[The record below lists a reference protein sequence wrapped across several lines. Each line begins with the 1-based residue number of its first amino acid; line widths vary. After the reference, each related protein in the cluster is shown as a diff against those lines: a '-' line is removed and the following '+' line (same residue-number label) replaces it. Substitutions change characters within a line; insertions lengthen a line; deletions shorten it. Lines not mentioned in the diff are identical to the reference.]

1 MNQEN
6 ETGHA
11 GKESKLVPRQ
21 AALFFI
27 AFSAAVKFINL
38 PAVTARYARE
48 GLWISAAIDFLF
60 DGILIAAILFTAR
73 TGEDET
79 FFECTEKAFGKPV
92 AITIHAVYCLFFLVK
107 SYIPII
113 EQKYYVEVTLYETA
127 PTVLT
132 FLPFFAV
139 CAYIAYKGLRG
150 IGRCADVC
158 VWITL
163 AAFFILIALSLSTFD
178 ATELLPLTGVPA
190 GDILEGSFRTAPWYL
205 DSSYLLFLAGNVR
218 REKAGEKK
226 ILAGFGI
233 SVLLVLIYMCV
244 LYGEFGAIAER
255 QYFSPVRMG
264 KFNVAL
270 TNIGRVDY
278 FSAFAFT
285 LSCIFA
291 LSAPV
296 LFASV
301 CLDRIF
307 RFRRKFIPSLL
318 TSFGLLVA
326 VIASDKSVYNTMSVI
341 QYKLVPWMIGLTA
354 AGPLLFFVAKITIR
368 IREGKQKISSSVGR
382 ISS

>member
-132 FLPFFAV
+132 FSPCAPISHTKAYGESGGV
-139 CAYIAYKGLRG
+139 PTCAYGSPLRH
-150 IGRCADVC
+150 
-158 VWITL
+158 
-163 AAFFILIALSLSTFD
+163 SLS
-178 ATELLPLTGVPA
+178 
-190 GDILEGSFRTAPWYL
+190 
-205 DSSYLLFLAGNVR
+205 
-218 REKAGEKK
+218 
-226 ILAGFGI
+226 
-233 SVLLVLIYMCV
+233 
-244 LYGEFGAIAER
+244 
-255 QYFSPVRMG
+255 
-264 KFNVAL
+264 
-270 TNIGRVDY
+270 
-278 FSAFAFT
+278 
-285 LSCIFA
+285 
-291 LSAPV
+291 
-296 LFASV
+296 
-301 CLDRIF
+301 
-307 RFRRKFIPSLL
+307 
-318 TSFGLLVA
+318 
-326 VIASDKSVYNTMSVI
+326 
-341 QYKLVPWMIGLTA
+341 
-354 AGPLLFFVAKITIR
+354 
-368 IREGKQKISSSVGR
+368 
-382 ISS
+382 